1 VDGRLRDEER
11 GSAREARRGRGG
23 KVRRAR
29 ADARAGRWIWMEGL
43 QLGYRE
49 TGDDDGVGGGGKG
62 IRR

>member
-1 VDGRLRDEER
+1 MRKEDRLGKRGGEGAGRFGE
-11 GSAREARRGRGG
+11 RGRG
-23 KVRRAR
+23 R
-29 ADARAGRWIWMEGL
+29 DARAGRWIWMEGL